1 MTEQAS
7 IRFCQ
12 GCNDTV
18 AGTEACI
25 SKPKS
30 MDAALDMIRW
40 CQHTRKAVSAI
51 QKPGKPELTTE
62 KSSNSPVVLGVGS
75 TKSSLDN
82 RLSRMEEYM
91 EKMMSTVTSLVQEKS
106 ARQELS
112 PTSRSPNQDNRSS
125 NYSPRRNYGRGR
137 GCRNN
142 STDRRLNGRGY
153 DTGECFYCHK
163 QGHYKRNCPDLW
175 RNNNRQQTKQL
186 TPKKNTQ
193 DERRVEFDDDN
204 LVHDEQEKTSAGD
217 TSVET
222 LHVAPIDCNMLIGA
236 DFLIKHGAILDVPPK
251 KMNLRNTQVNLKLGG
266 ETTTSNSPI
275 VNRVTVQHTMIV
287 PPNSALRIDLE
298 SADMA
303 TDYLIE
309 P

>member
-1 MTEQAS
+1 M
-7 IRFCQ
+7 
-12 GCNDTV
+12 GDVLDTV
-18 AGTEACI
+18 SRVVGRRKKKNREKTIFVYLQSLEPYGTTGKVTGKPFIQSCLAMLKIVEQLCWCLEDAARTEACI

-51 QKPGKPELTTE
+51 QKPGKPEFTSE
-62 KSSNSPVVLGVGS
+62 KSSNNSPVVLGVGS
-75 TKSSLDN
+75 TKSSMDN

-137 GCRNN
+137 GRRNN
-142 STDRRLNGRGY
+142 STDRRQNRRGY

-186 TPKKNTQ
+186 TPKKNIQ

-204 LVHDEQEKTSAGD
+204 LVHDEQEKTSTGG
-217 TSVET
+217 TSVGT
-222 LHVAPIDCNMLIGA
+222 LG
-236 DFLIKHGAILDVPPK
+236 
-251 KMNLRNTQVNLKLGG
+251 
-266 ETTTSNSPI
+266 S
-275 VNRVTVQHTMIV
+275 QHTCSDV
-287 PPNSALRIDLE
+287 
-298 SADMA
+298 
-303 TDYLIE
+303 
-309 P
+309 